1 MDNIFQFNDVTK
13 LSHPVGVISSEAV
26 SPPRASMMSVD
37 ASKYNPNPK
46 YSFQMPQ
53 LSEKRA
59 SMFHGILLIALFT
72 CASFYISD
80 VQFFK
85 DLSFS
90 PMIIGII
97 LGMLYANSLR
107 NHLPDTWVPGIQFCS
122 KKLLRLGIILY
133 GFRLTFQDVVS
144 VGVAGITVDAIIVT
158 VTILGGIWIGRM
170 LKMDR
175 ETALLTSVGSGI
187 CGAAAILG
195 AESTIRTQA
204 YKTAVAVATVVIFGT
219 ISMFLYPVAY
229 RAGWL
234 DLSPEQMGIFT
245 GSTLHEVAHA
255 VGAGNSMGTE
265 ISNVSIIVKMIR
277 VMMLV
282 PVLLILGV
290 WAARRTKAAGAAAGA
305 EKGKVAIPWFAVGF
319 LAVIGFNSFNLLPV
333 QVVDAINYVDT
344 FLLTMAMVALGAE
357 TSIDKFKKAG
367 PKPFILAF
375 CLDIWLILG
384 GYILAKHLAP
394 LML

>member
-1 MDNIFQFNDVTK
+1 
-13 LSHPVGVISSEAV
+13 
-26 SPPRASMMSVD
+26 
-37 ASKYNPNPK
+37 
-46 YSFQMPQ
+46 
-53 LSEKRA
+53 
-59 SMFHGILLIALFT
+59 MFHGILLIGLFT

-80 VQFFK
+80 IQFFK
-85 DLSFS
+85 NLSFS

-107 NHLPDTWVPGIQFCS
+107 NHLPATWVPGIQFCS

-133 GFRLTFQDVVS
+133 GFRLTFQDVMT
-144 VGVAGITVDAIIVT
+144 VGLAGIAVDAIIVT
-158 VTILGGIWIGRM
+158 VTILGGVWIGRL
-170 LKMDR
+170 LKMDQ

-187 CGAAAILG
+187 CGAAAVLG
-195 AESTIRTQA
+195 AESTIRTKP

-229 RAGWL
+229 RSGWL
-234 DLSPEQMGIFT
+234 DLTPEQMGIFT

-255 VGAGNSMGTE
+255 VGAGNAMGE
-265 ISNVSIIVKMIR
+265 AISNTSIIVKMIR

-282 PVLLILGV
+282 PVLLVLGV
-290 WAARRTKAAGAAAGA
+290 WAARRTKASGEASA

-319 LAVIGFNSFNLLPV
+319 LAVIGFNSFNLLP
-333 QVVDAINYVDT
+333 QVFVDAINYVDT

-375 CLDIWLILG
+375 VLDIWLILG

>member
-1 MDNIFQFNDVTK
+1 
-13 LSHPVGVISSEAV
+13 
-26 SPPRASMMSVD
+26 
-37 ASKYNPNPK
+37 
-46 YSFQMPQ
+46 
-53 LSEKRA
+53 
-59 SMFHGILLIALFT
+59 MFHGILLIALFT

-80 VQFFK
+80 VQFFRN
-85 DLSFS
+85 LSFS

-158 VTILGGIWIGRM
+158 VTILGGVWIGRM

-290 WAARRTKAAGAAAGA
+290 WAARRTKAAGSAAAGA

-333 QVVDAINYVDT
+333 QVVDAINYIDT